1 MKQYLFS
8 LASRLHTLLMAAI
21 LTACGSDEPAGPDR
35 NPIDDFVGPYYEFIL
50 GHEAEGLRTG
60 TMQILIQ
67 AQDGTEFRRTASH
80 VRSGVQS
87 DIHLSDGLRE
97 GTYRLLA
104 AIPADADDDVE
115 FGLGSRIEVSHE
127 GIKVIDAY
135 NPQLGFAGQ
144 GTKDDPY
151 IVSSPSHLFNLMMAV
166 NDYDSNSYITSATYF
181 SQVRNLD
188 MKTVSRNCDLE
199 YGWIPIGADTNIP
212 FRGVYLGGGHSIS
225 NLMINRPASAGIGL
239 FGYVIDTAIDGVNM
253 KHCTV
258 SGMYGTG
265 TIVGI
270 ALTSGGKIRGKV
282 SLTNCTAEDC
292 HLECPATSAAVGG
305 LIGAIDMHSAGLV
318 SSCSVKS
325 STLSGGMNVG
335 GLVGG
340 AGLYSALT
348 ATDVECSGSTI
359 HSQYSG
365 AGGIVGT
372 ADTLQVVTA
381 RNLSAVSGAE
391 AADPSMPRIGAGGI
405 AGGSGYAWLTSCTNS
420 APVKGYEGVGGII
433 GSTRVKGSDKESFV
447 FNQAYLRHCANSGD
461 ISGTNMTGGLVGEA
475 QAGVESAYNTGNV
488 SASDYA
494 GGICGNT
501 SVGVMQ
507 NVVNSA
513 PVTGHSYVGGIVG
526 KTTWGSIAN
535 CQNTGTVSVSGSTAG
550 GILGMGGN
558 NTMIHYCANF
568 GALSGPSHATL
579 GGIVGEIGDPRE
591 WTTTNIVEC
600 VVGSL
605 EVAMGFIGPVVAY
618 VEEAYELAH
627 GVEIAIKLIEKGA
640 DLALISA
647 DYTLFGF
654 GLPELI
660 SPEAEEALRASM
672 ESGAN
677 DTYAHIDAEISALRR
692 SISPTLSLFPTA
704 DFTPYIASVE
714 QLTAACADET
724 VSEQFQDAINE
735 ARAERGEQLEK
746 IARAH
751 EIAHTVISGVAI
763 AVSTATFI
771 AGTVASGGAA
781 TAVLAV
787 GTAATIVGGANAL
800 IKSCSE
806 FENNAVV
813 ISQCVNAAPVTTD
826 TSTTASSIAGK
837 ICDGV
842 KVTDCLSTAETAEGA
857 LGIFTGTAGNHAE
870 VIHCISAVDRQI
882 LFPGFTF
889 RNCLS
894 ACTASGDSYFRPDG
908 AITLVAPSRL
918 TDTSLFPALDLEVG
932 AGKTWNIPA
941 GFPFPI
947 PDKSCYL
954 PQ

>member
-1 MKQYLFS
+1 MKRYLTSF
-8 LASRLHTLLMAAI
+8 AI
-21 LTACGSDEPAGPDR
+21 LLQTMMWGAIMTACSSDEPSGHD
-35 NPIDDFVGPYYEFIL
+35 PIDDFAGPYYRFIL
-50 GHEAEGLRTG
+50 GHEAEGLQSG

-67 AQDGTEFRRTASH
+67 APDGTEFQRTASH
-80 VRSGVQS
+80 VRSGAQS
-87 DIHLSDGLRE
+87 DIRLSDGLKE

-104 AIPADADDDVE
+104 AIPADNTDDDLE
-115 FGLGSRIEVSHE
+115 FGLGSRIEVSNE
-127 GIKVIDAY
+127 GIKVIDTY
-135 NPQLGFAGQ
+135 NPQLGFAGG
-144 GTKDDPY
+144 GTQDDPY

-166 NDYDSNSYITSATYF
+166 NDYDSNPCITSGTYF

-188 MKTVSRNCDLE
+188 MKSVSRNCDLE
-199 YGWIPIGADTNIP
+199 YGWIPIGADANTP

-253 KHCTV
+253 KHCNV

-265 TIVGI
+265 TIVGV
-270 ALTSGGKIRGKV
+270 ALTSGGVIRGKV
-282 SLTNCTAEDC
+282 SLTNCSAEDC
-292 HLECPATSAAVGG
+292 ILECPATSAAVGG
-305 LIGAIDMHSAGLV
+305 LIGAIDMHSMGLV
-318 SSCSVKS
+318 SSCSVKT

-335 GLVGG
+335 GLIGG

-359 HSQYSG
+359 SSRYSG

-381 RNLSAVSGAE
+381 RNLSAISAAE

-420 APVKGYEGVGGII
+420 ASVKGYEGVGGII
-433 GSTRVKGSDKESFV
+433 GSTRVKGGDKESFV
-447 FNQAYLRHCANSGD
+447 YNQAYLRHCANSGE

-475 QAGVESAYNTGNV
+475 QAGVESAYNTGRV
-488 SASDYA
+488 SANDYV

-501 SVGVMQ
+501 SVGVIQ

-513 PVTGHSYVGGIVG
+513 SVTANSYVGGIVG
-526 KTTWGSIAN
+526 KTTWGSVAN

-558 NTMIHYCANF
+558 NTMMHYCSNF
-568 GALSGPSHATL
+568 GAVSGPSHATL

-605 EVAMGFIGPVVAY
+605 EIAMGFIGPVVAY

-660 SPEAEEALRASM
+660 SPEAEEALKATM

-677 DTYAHIDAEISALRR
+677 DIYAHIDSEISALRR

-704 DFTPYIASVE
+704 DFTHYISSVE

-746 IARAH
+746 IARAQ

-787 GTAATIVGGANAL
+787 GTAASIVGGANAL
-800 IKSCSE
+800 IKTCSE

-813 ISQCVNAAPVTTD
+813 ISQCVNAAPVTSD
-826 TSTTASSIAGK
+826 TSNTISSIAGK

-842 KVTDCLSTAETAEGA
+842 EVTDCLSTADTSEGSM
-857 LGIFTGTAGNHAE
+857 GIFVGRAGNHAD
-870 VIHCISAVDRQI
+870 VVHCISAVDRRI
-882 LFPGFTF
+882 PMSDPTF
-889 RNCLS
+889 RKCLS
-894 ACTASGDSYFRPDG
+894 ACVTSDDSFLYPDG
-908 AITLVAPSRL
+908 RIMLVAPERL
-918 TDTSLFPALDLEVG
+918 TDTSLFPVLDLEVG

-947 PDKSCYL
+947 PEKSCYL
-954 PQ
+954 PK